1 MSNEIEN
8 LKQLGANEP
17 IASFLGLKLLELSPG
32 YAKVSMKMKS
42 EYLNFNGKVY
52 GGIIAS
58 VADQAFAYA
67 GNSLIMPNVAAQ
79 FNIHYLA
86 AVDSIDELFAVCH
99 VLKNGKRIC
108 MMEIKV
114 TNQKNEL
121 VALATGMTIPL
132 AKT

>member
-1 MSNEIEN
+1 MDGIEN

-17 IASFLGLKLLELSPG
+17 IASFLGLRLVDLSPG
-32 YAKVSMKMKS
+32 YARVSMKMKP

-67 GNSLIMPNVAAQ
+67 GNSLIMPNVASQ

-86 AVDSIDELFAVCH
+86 AVDATDELFAECT
-99 VLKNGKRIC
+99 VLKKGKRMC

-114 TNQKNEL
+114 TNQQNVL
-121 VALATGMTIPL
+121 VALATGSTIPL
-132 AKT
+132 IGR